1 MDKILQ
7 ERGLINTAKSKLEI
21 AYNFEKE
28 LELSRK
34 KGEDKLTDAQIYAR
48 RKAEKDK
55 KLVALKKNV
64 ARLEQELK
72 EVEDTFSELHSKL
85 VEDDNTTRLICY
97 RVKNH
102 ILMRIDIYWN
112 SVLRHHPD
120 NACMPVLPILE
131 IKDDAE
137 EVYLR
142 QHKELMKRATIFH
155 DLIQDEATKKEVA

>member
-1 MDKILQ
+1 MLNAENQ
-7 ERGLINTAKSKLEI
+7 EKFIDVLINSPGGEINSGLAMYDVIQSSK
-21 AYNFEKE
+21 A
-28 LELSRK
+28 
-34 KGEDKLTDAQIYAR
+34 
-48 RKAEKDK
+48 
-55 KLVALKKNV
+55 
-64 ARLEQELK
+64 
-72 EVEDTFSELHSKL
+72 
-85 VEDDNTTRLICY
+85 RLICY

-142 QHKELMKRATIFH
+142 QHKELMKRATTFH

>member
-1 MDKILQ
+1 M
-7 ERGLINTAKSKLEI
+7 
-21 AYNFEKE
+21 NF
-28 LELSRK
+28 
-34 KGEDKLTDAQIYAR
+34 TDSG
-48 RKAEKDK
+48 
-55 KLVALKKNV
+55 KNV

-142 QHKELMKRATIFH
+142 QHKELMKRATTFH